1 MTTIPL
7 SSTKKGVISVTK
19 VERPYGEDSDPV
31 TSIGISLSGNAE
43 SPEWK
48 VHIPMDNLADVIKAL
63 QNLKDNS

>member
-19 VERPYGEDSDPV
+19 VERPYGEDSAPV
-31 TSIGISLSGNAE
+31 ASVGISLSGNAE

-48 VHIPMDNLADVIKAL
+48 VHIPMDNLDDVIEALKAL
-63 QNLKDNS
+63 Q

>member
-19 VERPYGEDSDPV
+19 VDRPYGEDSAPV
-31 TSIGISLSGNAE
+31 ASVGISLSGNAE

-48 VHIPMDNLADVIKAL
+48 VHIPLDNLDDVITAL
-63 QNLKDNS
+63 QSLK